1 MKNIKRKTQ
10 MKKVLT
16 ATTAFMTLF
25 ATAAF
30 ADGFTTDGDI
40 AYSIETDAFAIEV
53 GPTLSMGNVA
63 IEARLNST
71 MQTSGFEFDFTGASL
86 KGIVAL
92 SSNLD
97 AYSKLNMD
105 NNLEYDDLQV
115 GVAFSF

>member
-1 MKNIKRKTQ
+1 MKTL
-10 MKKVLT
+10 LT
-16 ATTAFMTLF
+16 AAIMTLG

-30 ADGFTTDGDI
+30 ADGFTTNGDI
-40 AYSIETDAFAIEV
+40 AYSIENDAFAIEV

-71 MQTSGFEFDFTGASL
+71 METSGLNFDFTGASL
-86 KGIVAL
+86 KGIFAL

-105 NNLEYDDLQV
+105 DSLEYDDLQV
-115 GVAFSF
+115 GIAFSF